1 MTTNSVPPSQLPF
14 QLPSQFPAESLAPEI
29 ISQTSQWLVVSK
41 PSGWLTIPGRD
52 SQKMGIAPAPV
63 LSEWAKQNFP
73 SIFVVHRLDRETS
86 GIVLFALTP
95 EDHKQ
100 ANLWFQNRKI
110 KKIYHCLAQ
119 GRPSAPILKINFP
132 IAGAPSMTQ
141 VEVKERYEEGF
152 LAQVVPRTGRR
163 HQIRIHLSNHGAELN
178 QAAKS
183 NQVAESNP
191 EAEPTQEAQSIQK
204 AENGFPIWGDTLYGG
219 PRKIVLGNR
228 TLIVPR
234 VALHASS
241 LELPTG
247 EVFKAEFAPDFAD
260 WLAQLRKEGHRV

>member
-1 MTTNSVPPSQLPF
+1 MTTNPVPPSQ
-14 QLPSQFPAESLAPEI
+14 SPAQSLAPSLAPEI

-52 SQKMGIAPAPV
+52 SRKTGVAPAPV

-73 SIFVVHRLDRETS
+73 SILVVHRLDRETS

-152 LAQVVPRTGRR
+152 LAQVNPRTGRR
-163 HQIRIHLSNHGAELN
+163 HQIRIHLSNQGAQSTQRAQAN
-178 QAAKS
+178 QESQS
-183 NQVAESNP
+183 N
-191 EAEPTQEAQSIQK
+191 QEAQANRK
-204 AENGFPIWGDTLYGG
+204 AQNGFPIWGDTLYGG
-219 PRKIVLGNR
+219 PREIALGNR

-247 EVFKAEFAPDFAD
+247 EVFKAAFAPDFAD